1 VEKYELLIKEQ
12 AERIERA
19 RREAEEA
26 NKLQQDAET
35 LIRNSK

>member
-1 VEKYELLIKEQ
+1 LVKEQ

-26 NKLQQDAET
+26 EILQKET
-35 LIRNSK
+35 ELLKRNSK